1 MTQSRPGA
9 QPATAAVRQRY
20 RYTLV
25 AAAVAA
31 ALAPAYVIRWHVGP
45 LPTTLLEL
53 ALLATMAVFA
63 LETIQQREGIHWR
76 GPLTVPAA
84 VFIAAGAVSVLVSGD
99 HRAALGLYRAYFIEP
114 AAFFLIVA
122 TIASSPWRVGL
133 ILLGFGVGGAV
144 AAVLNAAIVLDALRH
159 HVLDLSTTP
168 PVAIY
173 QTANAV
179 SLYLVPLVATAASL
193 VLYGKGRA
201 VRWLSALFLMLA
213 LPACLLSFSRGGY
226 LALGAVG
233 LGLAISHRWAR
244 LLVPAVIAAGLA
256 ISQVPLIRARIAYEL
271 HTVPGNTLD
280 FRIRIWE
287 QTLRMM
293 SHHPVL
299 GIGLSYYQ
307 QAMGPFWQDLPRVIY
322 PHNIVL
328 NFWTV
333 TGLPGLFAF
342 GWLTVRAFVLGW
354 RGWRLHEL
362 GWRPYDLGVILVLVA
377 MFAHGL
383 VDVPFFKNDLS
394 LEFWALLGMLWAAH
408 RWNGRTSPPGETAL
422 YGRGG
427 G

>member
-159 HVLDLSTTP
+159 HVLDLSVTP

-179 SLYLVPLVATAASL
+179 SLYLVPLVAMAASL

-354 RGWRLHEL
+354 RGWRVHEL
-362 GWRPYDLGVILVLVA
+362 RWRPYDLGVILVLVA